1 MMIAA
6 NAGQYQVLTG
16 GAGLPSV
23 SARPRSASAFSSATI
38 TVASAAVG
46 AWSSGSAG
54 AGAPNGLAGARLRA
68 RWRLAR
74 NWAVAYLRRAD
85 CTAHA

>member
-16 GAGLPSV
+16 GAGLPAV

-38 TVASAAVG
+38 TVASAAVRE
-46 AWSSGSAG
+46 AMRPPSSP
-54 AGAPNGLAGARLRA
+54 PNSGP
-68 RWRLAR
+68 
-74 NWAVAYLRRAD
+74 
-85 CTAHA
+85 TSP